1 MNDLKIT
8 VDSVSLMKKLIGI
21 CAFVVA
27 NAFSMGLQTAPQGWW
42 IVNVGIQK
50 CLVHPLLT
58 TLEYSD
64 LMVPLELPG
73 FAI

>member
-1 MNDLKIT
+1 M
-8 VDSVSLMKKLIGI
+8 DSVSLMKKLIGI

-27 NAFSMGLQTAPQGWW
+27 NAFSMGLQTAPPTQGWW
-42 IVNVGIQK
+42 ILNVGIQK

-58 TLEYSD
+58 TCEYSD